1 MLPKLR
7 EQKLPTLRAMRADLG
22 GGGFSRLLRL
32 RKEIEA
38 ELADDI
44 QEPSPS
50 EPVGAVALV
59 ATLEAL
65 FDRQWK
71 SLEELESRLV
81 ARIEAVPASGRGSTT
96 KAKEGVTVGASPVE
110 RLEAVERRL
119 TGAIDKLSALARV
132 PTNPERLENVPPSWA
147 RQAAASATSA
157 LDGRLQS
164 VEETVRDA
172 AVGAKGAFDLAAEIA
187 REIAADASLQ
197 LQVARS
203 TLLKAV
209 RDEIASPDRSAKLDV
224 IVKAVEDLRSQVG
237 SGLATAAANADRRA
251 VAIRDVVIALTDIEM
266 AQVEMLEAIA
276 DARKKP
282 HHAKRP
288 KRKAAVRLRR
298 LTR

>member
-1 MLPKLR
+1 
-7 EQKLPTLRAMRADLG
+7 MRADLG

-38 ELADDI
+38 ELAGDI
-44 QEPSPS
+44 QEPSPG

-65 FDRQWK
+65 FEQQWK

-119 TGAIDKLSALARV
+119 TGAIDNLSALARA
-132 PTNPERLENVPPSWA
+132 PTNPERLESVPPSWA
-147 RQAAASATSA
+147 RRAAASATSA

-209 RDEIASPDRSAKLDV
+209 RDEFASLDRSAKLDV

-237 SGLATAAANADRRA
+237 SGLATAAATADRRA
-251 VAIRDVVIALTDIEM
+251 LAIRDVVIALTDIEM
-266 AQVEMLEAIA
+266 AQIEMLEAIA

-288 KRKAAVRLRR
+288 KRKVAVRRRR